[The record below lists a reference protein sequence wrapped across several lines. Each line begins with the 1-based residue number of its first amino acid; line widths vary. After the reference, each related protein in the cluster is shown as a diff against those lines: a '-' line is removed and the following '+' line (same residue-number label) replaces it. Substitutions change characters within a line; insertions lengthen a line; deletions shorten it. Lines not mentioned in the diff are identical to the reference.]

1 MDVVFRKGEKAK
13 KLFKKVLNC
22 VKIDGPKIRK
32 NLIYRRSGAAPP
44 SGERGAAKNRAPP
57 ERQGLKNCL
66 V

>member
-32 NLIYRRSGAAPP
+32 NLIYRRSRAYST
-44 SGERGAAKNRAPP
+44 SGERGAAKK
-57 ERQGLKNCL
+57 QGPI
-66 V
+66 